1 MHVRSILAIARK
13 DAIDIILNRGTL
25 FGLLTP
31 IFLAFMFLGISSV
44 VGAKTSNILVYDP
57 GNAGIDQVVTSFFDH
72 PSVTRAGSPDDV
84 TAAFGPNGVHKSS
97 PYAVGL
103 VVPANFEAELR
114 KGNHPQLGLYVNGD
128 EVNNLDRQLLMRVIS
143 SYASAVTNP
152 QPLKVTV
159 ATINPP
165 TSTPTVDLSSFYI
178 VAALLISLLV
188 GTSLVPNLLIEEK
201 EKKTMRMLMVSP
213 ATFTDIVLGK
223 LLVGLVYQIV
233 LAVVVIAVQKG
244 FVGNIPMMLLFVLL
258 GSCFALALGLLA
270 GSIFETTGALGGFIS
285 IVSILFTVSTFF
297 TGPLGTLLGSNPVAQ
312 LIRILPSYYVADGA
326 FNALQNQSALPSV
339 LFDGGIVLSCTI
351 VVLGIALW
359 LLRRQASVVAA
370 I

>member
-1 MHVRSILAIARK
+1 MHIRSVLAIARK
-13 DAIDIILNRGTL
+13 DAIDILLNRNAL

-31 IFLAFMFLGISSV
+31 IFLALLFLGISSV
-44 VGAKTSNILVYDP
+44 VGAKTSNILIYDP
-57 GNAGIDQVVTSFFDH
+57 GNAGIDQVVSSFFAH
-72 PSVTRAGSPDDV
+72 PSITRAGSPDDV
-84 TAAFGPNGVHKSS
+84 AVAFGPNGAHKSS
-97 PYAVGL
+97 QYAIGL

-114 KGNHPQLGLYVNGD
+114 QGNHPQLGFYVNGD
-128 EVNNLDRQLLMRVIS
+128 EVNNQDRQLLLRLMS
-143 SYASAVTNP
+143 SYASAVINP
-152 QPLKVTV
+152 QPLNITV

-165 TSTPTVDLSSFYI
+165 ASTPVLDISNFYI
-178 VAALLISLLV
+178 VAALLTSFLV

-213 ATFTDIVLGK
+213 ASFTDIVLGK

-244 FVGNIPMMLLFVLL
+244 FIGNIAVLLLFMLL

-270 GSIFETTGALGGFIS
+270 GSIFETTSALGGFIS
-285 IVSILFTVSTFF
+285 ITSILFTVSAFF

-312 LIRILPSYYVADGA
+312 VVKILPTYYVADGA
-326 FNALQNQSALPSV
+326 FNALQNQNALTYI
-339 LFDGGIVLSCTI
+339 LFDGGIVLACTV
-351 VVLGIALW
+351 VVLGLALW
-359 LLRRQASVVAA
+359 LLRRQASIVAA